1 MRSKDVILIAV
12 AAYLVLKMT
21 GARAATGAAVPA
33 GGAYAVPTGNQN
45 AEMWLK
51 AGALQVGSQLIRELG
66 RGAAVVQS
74 AVTTG
79 FDGFGLGADVG
90 YSEDSGG
97 YW

>member
-1 MRSKDVILIAV
+1 MRSKDLILIAV

-21 GARAATGAAVPA
+21 GTRAAAVVPA

-79 FDGFGLGADVG
+79 FDGFGQIGADIA

>member
-1 MRSKDVILIAV
+1 MRSKDLILIAV

-21 GARAATGAAVPA
+21 GTRAAAVVPA
-33 GGAYAVPTGNQN
+33 GAAYAVPTGNQN

-79 FDGFGLGADVG
+79 FDGFGQIGADVG

>member
-1 MRSKDVILIAV
+1 MRSKDLILIAV

-21 GARAATGAAVPA
+21 GTRAAAVAPA
-33 GGAYAVPTGNQN
+33 GAAYAVPTGNQN

-51 AGALQVGSQLIRELG
+51 AGAMQVGSQLIRELG